1 MVGLINSVFLYL
13 TIGFILMALFDL
25 LTVRLK
31 EEDSEYAE
39 LGDFTFKERIIVI
52 VLWPYSLYVFIKR
65 FIEGQDN

>member
-31 EEDSEYAE
+31 EEDPEYGA

-52 VLWPYSLYVFIKR
+52 VLWPYSLYVFIKG